1 MPEWTSICLCLS
13 GVFAQA
19 STHILRASYSSD
31 IGITTNTTSDF
42 SSTCVVLALVAGRQD
57 CQPRPNSQRQP
68 LRLFLSSFR
77 LQHFYMT
84 VDIASEMHSNA
95 SRSLTQPL
103 LDCMLYLTQY
113 LYDPGSANK
122 CILGNVYLRSNLS
135 RNIATALSLSIDT
148 YMHHSVGYI
157 STVLL
162 ILSQAQISCYRSN

>member
-1 MPEWTSICLCLS
+1 
-13 GVFAQA
+13 
-19 STHILRASYSSD
+19 
-31 IGITTNTTSDF
+31 
-42 SSTCVVLALVAGRQD
+42 
-57 CQPRPNSQRQP
+57 
-68 LRLFLSSFR
+68 
-77 LQHFYMT
+77 MT

-148 YMHHSVGYI
+148 YMQHSVGYI

-162 ILSQAQISCYRSN
+162 ITVDTFTGADQLLQKQLTADQPKKQSLLHTNRLL